1 MSIPKD
7 LKYSKEHEWIKVE
20 GNIGTVGITD
30 FAQGELGDL
39 VYVDIDSEGQTIAKD
54 EIFGAVEAVKTT
66 SDLFL
71 PVSGKVIEVNPA
83 LIESGGDDPSLIN
96 SSPYDEGWLVKIEI
110 SDPSELDS
118 LMDSDGYADFIGG

>member
-1 MSIPKD
+1 
-7 LKYSKEHEWIKVE
+7 
-20 GNIGTVGITD
+20 
-30 FAQGELGDL
+30 
-39 VYVDIDSEGQTIAKD
+39 
-54 EIFGAVEAVKTT
+54 
-66 SDLFL
+66 L
-71 PVSGKVIEVNPA
+71 PVSGKVIEANPA